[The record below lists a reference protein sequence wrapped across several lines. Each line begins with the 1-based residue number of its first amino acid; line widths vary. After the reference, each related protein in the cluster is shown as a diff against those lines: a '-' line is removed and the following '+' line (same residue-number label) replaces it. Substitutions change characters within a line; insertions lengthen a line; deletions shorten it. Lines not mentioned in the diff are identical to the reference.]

1 MHVTPHFGRRRS
13 AVIGAVAV
21 GALALAACSSGSS
34 DSAAAS
40 SGGGSKGKPIVALLL
55 PENAT
60 ARYEARDKPTFEKQ
74 LAKSC
79 PQCRL
84 RYYNA
89 AGDAGKQL
97 SQAESALADGAS
109 VLVIDPVDSKAAG
122 AVVAS
127 ARQQKAKVMS
137 YDRVIYNAGVDY
149 GVKFDNVQQGAVGMQ
164 SLLDKLKKDGK
175 TSGNIVMMN
184 GDPVDSGAKPE
195 KQGAHS
201 VIDKS
206 SFKVA
211 AEYDTKGWS
220 AANAQNQM
228 QQAITKLG
236 ASHIDG
242 VYAGNDGM
250 ATGVV
255 AALKSAGVK
264 PMPPVTG
271 LDTQLDA
278 IQNMVAG
285 DLYESTYLPVETEA
299 QIGAK
304 AAAALATGKKPSGA
318 LLNGTIDDGAH
329 QVPAYLLKSVAV
341 TMANMKQVLVDSG
354 YLTVDQICTAAYQK
368 ACVTAG
374 LTK

>member
-1 MHVTPHFGRRRS
+1 M
-13 AVIGAVAV
+13 
-21 GALALAACSSGSS
+21 GALLLTSCGQSGSEGADGSSGSS
-34 DSAAAS
+34 AVGNA
-40 SGGGSKGKPIVALLL
+40 KKNPIVAFLL

-74 LAKSC
+74 LAKTCPSC
-79 PQCRL
+79 KV

-97 SQAESALADGAS
+97 SQAESALTAGAS
-109 VLVIDPVDSKAAG
+109 VLVIDPVDSNAAG
-122 AVVAS
+122 AAVAS
-127 ARQQKAKVMS
+127 ARRQGAKVMS
-137 YDRVIYNAGVDY
+137 YDRVIYKAGVDY
-149 GVKFDNVQQGAVGMQ
+149 AVKFDNVQQGAVGMQ

-175 TSGNIVMMN
+175 TSGNVVMMN

-195 KQGAHS
+195 KDGAHS

-206 SFKVA
+206 GFTVA

-236 ASHIDG
+236 AANIDG

-250 ATGVV
+250 ATGVI

-299 QIGAK
+299 QIAAK
-304 AAAALATGKKPSGA
+304 AAAALAVGKKPGGD
-318 LLNGTIDDGAH
+318 LLNGTVDDGTTK
-329 QVPAYLLKSVAV
+329 VPAYLLESIAV
-341 TMANMKQVLVDSG
+341 TRENMKEILLDSG
-354 YLTVDQICTAAYQK
+354 YLTVDQICTADYEK
-368 ACVTAG
+368 ACVKAG
-374 LTK
+374 LR

>member
-1 MHVTPHFGRRRS
+1 M
-13 AVIGAVAV
+13 AVAGVAVV
-21 GALALAACSSGSS
+21 GALMLASCSSDTSDATSGSTGG
-34 DSAAAS
+34 
-40 SGGGSKGKPIVALLL
+40 SGGGKAKDKPIVALLL

-74 LAKSC
+74 LAESC
-79 PQCRL
+79 PKCQL

-89 AGDAGKQL
+89 AGDASKQL
-97 SQAESALADGAS
+97 SQAESALTEGAS

-127 ARQQKAKVMS
+127 ARRQGAKVMS
-137 YDRVIYNAGVDY
+137 YDRVIYNAAVDY

-175 TSGNIVMMN
+175 TSGNVVMMN

-195 KQGAHS
+195 KDGAHS

-206 SFKVA
+206 GFTVA

-236 ASHIDG
+236 ASKIAG

-255 AALKSAGVK
+255 AALKSAGIK

-299 QIGAK
+299 RIGAK
-304 AAAALATGKKPSGA
+304 AAAALATGQKPSGE
-318 LLNGTIDDGAH
+318 LLNGTIDDGAGK
-329 QVPAYLLKSVAV
+329 VPAYLLESIAV
-341 TMANMKQVLVDSG
+341 TMENMKEILLDSG
-354 YLTVDQICTAAYQK
+354 YLTVDQICTANYKK
-368 ACVTAG
+368 ACVEAG
-374 LTK
+374 LIK